1 MTYYFYVPTMTQAMR
16 GKDALRTAGM
26 VGFVSKN
33 TDLHAGEG
41 CSYSI
46 AVSGDGVRAERV
58 LQQHGV
64 KITRTVRKE
73 ML

>member
-16 GKDALRTAGM
+16 GKDALGTAGIT
-26 VGFVSKN
+26 GFVSRN

-64 KITRTVRKE
+64 KITRKARKE
-73 ML
+73 TL

>member
-16 GKDALRTAGM
+16 GKEVLR
-26 VGFVSKN
+26 VGGVVGYVSRN
-33 TDLHAGEG
+33 TDMHASEG

-46 AVSGDGVRAERV
+46 AVTGDGEKAERI

-64 KITRTVRKE
+64 KITRKARKE
-73 ML
+73 VL

>member
-16 GKDALRTAGM
+16 GKEVLRAVGIT
-26 VGFVSKN
+26 GFVSRN
-33 TDLHAGEG
+33 TDMHAGEG

-46 AVSGDGVRAERV
+46 AVTGDGERAERA

-64 KITRTVRKE
+64 KITRKARKE
-73 ML
+73 VW